1 MGPPGVIAAMTI
13 GTKSNLK
20 GYKIQGIDVA
30 LIPGNSQSPHIVQ
43 KSINHGGSSP
53 KYDFVAV
60 DPNSP

>member
-30 LIPGNSQSPHIVQ
+30 LIP
-43 KSINHGGSSP
+43 
-53 KYDFVAV
+53 
-60 DPNSP
+60 